1 MQEFIDWIIKSI
13 TFIDLV
19 QVLATVVIAFA
30 TVVLWLATR
39 NLARVSKRKA
49 FVICS
54 FGPSKTFNNELDA
67 IIINT
72 GNATAFDIEIK
83 FESDSDLPI
92 DKKELDLNFS
102 LLTPGQILRPH
113 SDLDDWKTQ
122 NKIYITITWA
132 LKPNGRKQKPLKYII
147 DDNDKNKSG
156 RYENGLKNITHELM
170 KIGGT
175 LSKMEADRKR
185 RDRG

>member
-1 MQEFIDWIIKSI
+1 MVQDY
-13 TFIDLV
+13 IDLLG
-19 QVLATVVIAFA
+19 VLATGVIAFA
-30 TVVLWLATR
+30 TFVLWLSTR
-39 NLARVSKRKA
+39 NLARVSKREP
-49 FVICS
+49 FVVCS
-54 FGPSKTFNNELDA
+54 FGPSKTFANELDA

-92 DKKELDLNFS
+92 DKKELNLNFS

-132 LKPNGRKQKPLKYII
+132 SKPNGCKQKPLKYII

-156 RYENGLKNITHELM
+156 RYENELKNISTELRGI
-170 KIGGT
+170 KNLIDKQNIAT
-175 LSKMEADRKR
+175 IKR
-185 RDRG
+185 EGNK